1 MTQWTGYPSLFRFK
15 NNDQN
20 FQIHLRKTNI
30 HQGQHSATTE
40 TRRHSA
46 ERIVRKNRDVMQL
59 LSKPATSHV
68 TDVEEDSPKSLTVL
82 DLLLKSLQDKN
93 YCEVLCKKFF
103 KLGETK
109 ILVSFWTNKYIL
121 ISHVSFFLFQDIIFT
136 MQTSLSVLK
145 ALLLEEQG
153 TTKVQL
159 ATNYAEPL
167 ILHWALAQKAGEW
180 KVNLNVLHV
189 RLKTRLTFNIFM
201 DSGSSCRHTASWF
214 NIAWNGMWEFVL
226 WSYIWWLA
234 LPGKHIVIAISIVFL
249 WYFISLP

>member
-1 MTQWTGYPSLFRFK
+1 
-15 NNDQN
+15 
-20 FQIHLRKTNI
+20 
-30 HQGQHSATTE
+30 
-40 TRRHSA
+40 
-46 ERIVRKNRDVMQL
+46 
-59 LSKPATSHV
+59 
-68 TDVEEDSPKSLTVL
+68 
-82 DLLLKSLQDKN
+82 
-93 YCEVLCKKFF
+93 
-103 KLGETK
+103 
-109 ILVSFWTNKYIL
+109 
-121 ISHVSFFLFQDIIFT
+121 

-214 NIAWNGMWEFVL
+214 DIA
-226 WSYIWWLA
+226 
-234 LPGKHIVIAISIVFL
+234 
-249 WYFISLP
+249 

>member
-40 TRRHSA
+40 TRRHSSA

-68 TDVEEDSPKSLTVL
+68 TGVEEASPKSPTVL

-103 KLGETK
+103 KLGEK
-109 ILVSFWTNKYIL
+109 EILVSF
-121 ISHVSFFLFQDIIFT
+121 
-136 MQTSLSVLK
+136 
-145 ALLLEEQG
+145 
-153 TTKVQL
+153 
-159 ATNYAEPL
+159 
-167 ILHWALAQKAGEW
+167 
-180 KVNLNVLHV
+180 
-189 RLKTRLTFNIFM
+189 
-201 DSGSSCRHTASWF
+201 
-214 NIAWNGMWEFVL
+214 
-226 WSYIWWLA
+226 
-234 LPGKHIVIAISIVFL
+234 
-249 WYFISLP
+249 